1 MKQAN
6 YNWQMPQTADLPQT
20 FIDQLEKESIPIFLG
35 QLLWQRDVRTGQAI
49 ETFFHPGLEQL
60 HDPFLLYEME
70 KAVTRV
76 QQALENEEKILIYGD
91 YDADGITSTSLMK
104 ETLELLG
111 ADVTYYLPNRF
122 KDGYGPNIEVYKE
135 KIAAGVQLIL
145 TVDNGV
151 SGKEAIDFANSQ
163 GVDVIVTDH
172 HELPQVLPDAYAI
185 IHPRHPNGQYPF
197 GELAGVGVAFKFACA
212 LLDEVPVDFLDLVA
226 IGTVA
231 DMVSLTDEN
240 RVLTIFGLQALKQTQ
255 RIGLLALF
263 RVSQI
268 LPEEI
273 DESTIGFALAPRLNA
288 LGRLHD
294 PNEAVELLTTFD
306 QEKAQH
312 LSEQLN
318 QINDQRKTITQEITN
333 EAERQIKP
341 DKKIQIITGK
351 NWHEGVLGIVAGNIA
366 QKVGQPTIVLTSTQE
381 GILKG
386 SGRSVDSVNLFQL
399 LDEVR
404 DLMISFG
411 GHHAAIGLSL
421 QKENLSLLI
430 EKVNELIESK
440 KIQPVNNLTIDAQ
453 LSLSEVSLSHI
464 EAMQS
469 LAPFGIDNPL
479 PYILFKD
486 CSVLNTRTVG
496 ADGKHLKLSV
506 KDHSEANVDGIG
518 FGFGADALEFQGEAI
533 DLVAQLSI
541 NEWNHKRVPQ
551 IILKDYHIGHIQ
563 VFDYRSKKYQKNLIF
578 ADPTLFVS
586 FSEKETKKLTDKID
600 HPVVTYDNEKD
611 FLSVIERANFE
622 QLVLVDCPEQLE
634 DAKSAIETAQVSRIF
649 FLCIAKDEAYLDG
662 VGTREQYAKLFHFIS
677 KHQQIDVRYKLSLMA
692 QHLNV
697 PEKLLFFMI
706 QVFFDLGFVTITD
719 GIMKHVQEPKPQA
732 LTESRTYQ
740 KRLDKI
746 KTEEF
751 LLLSD
756 LPTLKS
762 WLTN

>member
-6 YNWQMPQTADLPQT
+6 YNWQMPSEIDLPPE
-20 FIDQLEKESIPIFLG
+20 FIDQLEKEHIPTFLG
-35 QLLWQRDVRTGQAI
+35 QLLWHRGIKTPQAM
-49 ETFFHPGLEQL
+49 TAFFHPELDQL
-60 HDPFLLYEME
+60 HDPFLLYGLK
-70 KAVTRV
+70 KAVKRI
-76 QQALENEEKILIYGD
+76 QQALENEETILIYGD

-111 ADVTYYLPNRF
+111 ADVSYYLPNRF

-197 GELAGVGVAFKFACA
+197 GELAGVGVAFKLACA
-212 LLDEVPVDFLDLVA
+212 LLDEIPVDFLDLVA

-240 RVLTIFGLQALKQTQ
+240 RVLTVFGLQALKQSQ
-255 RIGLLALF
+255 RIGLLELF

-288 LGRLHD
+288 LGRLQD

-306 QEKAQH
+306 PDKAH
-312 LSEQLN
+312 NLSEQLN
-318 QINDQRKTITQEITN
+318 QINDQRKTITQEITK
-333 EAERQIKP
+333 EAMN
-341 DKKIQIITGK
+341 QIIPNKKMQIIVGK

-381 GILKG
+381 GGLKG
-386 SGRSVDSVNLFQL
+386 SGRSVDSVNLFKL
-399 LDEVR
+399 LDQAR
-404 DLMISFG
+404 DLMTSFG

-421 QKENLSLLI
+421 PEENLSLLD
-430 EKVNELIESK
+430 EKVNTILETK
-440 KIQPVNNLTIDAQ
+440 QIQPMNNLAIDTV
-453 LSLSEVSLSHI
+453 LSLSDVSLAHI

-469 LAPFGIDNPL
+469 LAPFGMDNPL
-479 PYILFKD
+479 PHILFKN
-486 CSVLNTRTVG
+486 CSVINTRTVG

-506 KDHSEANVDGIG
+506 KDQSEANVEGIG
-518 FGFGADALEFQGEAI
+518 FDFGSDILEFQSEAV

-541 NEWNHKRVPQ
+541 NEWNHKRIPQ
-551 IILKDYHIGHIQ
+551 MILKDYRVDHIQ
-563 VFDYRSKKYQKNLIF
+563 VFDYRSKKYQKNLTF
-578 ADPTLFVS
+578 SAPTLFVS
-586 FSEKETKKLTDKID
+586 FSEKETKKLFDKIKQ
-600 HPVVTYDNEKD
+600 PVVTYTDAKN
-611 FLSVIERANFE
+611 FHSVVENTDFE
-622 QLVLVDCPEQLE
+622 QIVLVNCPEQLE
-634 DAKSAIETAQVSRIF
+634 DAKLAIETAKVSRIF
-649 FLCIAKDEAYLDG
+649 FLCAAKDDAYLDG
-662 VGTREQYAKLFHFIS
+662 VGTREQYAKLFRFIS
-677 KHQQIDVRYKLSLMA
+677 KQQQIDVRYKLSIMA
-692 QHLNV
+692 NYLNI

-706 QVFFDLGFVTITD
+706 QVFFELGFVTITD
-719 GIMKHVQEPKPQA
+719 GIMKHVQEPKPHA
-732 LTESRTYQ
+732 LTESQLYQ
-740 KRLDKI
+740 RRLDKI

-756 LPTLKS
+756 LPTLKK
-762 WLTN
+762 WLIT